1 VEARKAA
8 AKAENQKVL
17 LCLDNE
23 SLAHELEAA
32 QGTAGAIARDAG
44 RSGRSMNGEISGAMG

>member
-1 VEARKAA
+1 MEACKAA

-17 LCLDNE
+17 LCMDNE

-32 QGTAGAIARDAG
+32 RRALRELSRATPGDQAVQ
-44 RSGRSMNGEISGAMG
+44 